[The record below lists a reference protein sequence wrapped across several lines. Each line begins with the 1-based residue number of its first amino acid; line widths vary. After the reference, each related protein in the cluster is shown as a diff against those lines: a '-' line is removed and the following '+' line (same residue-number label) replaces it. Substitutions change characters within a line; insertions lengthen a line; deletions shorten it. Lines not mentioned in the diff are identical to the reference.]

1 LLNHPQM
8 FGVVCAV
15 AGAYSFGAACSVQR
29 PPWLM
34 LGLVAA
40 SLVGVL
46 ASEARTGGI
55 ALIGACLATVIFGM
69 LRSPTDFRA
78 FLPGIWSS
86 RFLGVAVLALAAALL
101 SSGAV
106 QSVANQ
112 FIGKQTQ
119 ETELSVAY
127 ESSRGHVIRT
137 MQSNI
142 QQRPLQG
149 IGLGIDSQIHLMDVK
164 VEERTGIPLS
174 ASVEKGVMWVAV
186 FEELGIALGASALG
200 WILWG
205 VYRSTSAGAALCA
218 ASIAYFL
225 TNFGE
230 ATFFSPSGFGMLG
243 LTIFYL
249 GFSRSPQRSP

>member
-1 LLNHPQM
+1 L
-8 FGVVCAV
+8 GVV
-15 AGAYSFGAACSVQR
+15 
-29 PPWLM
+29 
-34 LGLVAA
+34 
-40 SLVGVL
+40 
-46 ASEARTGGI
+46 
-55 ALIGACLATVIFGM
+55 
-69 LRSPTDFRA
+69 
-78 FLPGIWSS
+78 
-86 RFLGVAVLALAAALL
+86 VLALAAALL

-127 ESSRGHVIRT
+127 ESSRGYVIRQ
-137 MQSNI
+137 MHSNI
-142 QQRPLQG
+142 RQRPLQG

-186 FEELGIALGASALG
+186 FEELGIILGAVILG
-200 WILWG
+200 WVLWA
-205 VYRSTSAGAALCA
+205 VHRATRAGAALCA

-243 LTIFYL
+243 LMLFFTAYAR
-249 GFSRSPQRSP
+249 GSAGRNTAT

>member
-1 LLNHPQM
+1 
-8 FGVVCAV
+8 
-15 AGAYSFGAACSVQR
+15 
-29 PPWLM
+29 M

-86 RFLGVAVLALAAALL
+86 RFVGVAVLALAAALL

-106 QSVANQ
+106 QSIASQ
-112 FIGKQTQ
+112 FIGKNTQ

-127 ESSRGHVIRT
+127 EASRGYIIRE

-142 QQRPLQG
+142 EQRPLQG
-149 IGLGIDSQIHLMDVK
+149 IGLGVQSQIHLMDVK
-164 VEERTGIPLS
+164 VDEFTGLPVS
-174 ASVEKGVMWVAV
+174 APVEKGVMWIAV
-186 FEELGIALGASALG
+186 FEEFGIVLGAAVLV
-200 WILWG
+200 WVLWAT
-205 VYRSTSAGAALCA
+205 YRATGAGAALCG

-230 ATFFSPSGFGMLG
+230 ATFFSPSAFGMLG

-249 GFSRSPQRSP
+249 SLAGAKRAA